1 MLTLSCTG
9 SVWRRFGLLTCIL
22 FLWTASYAE
31 STEPVV
37 TGEEASVAEQA
48 SSSTSKPNDSGD
60 KPGSVQAGIQTLV
73 NQLVEGMQLTD
84 DGGFTRVA
92 VLPFETVSQDNDEQ
106 HLGRVSAALL
116 SSRLGAQPAIM
127 QVERERLDT
136 VLAELKRTER
146 GEINP
151 KGAVSVGKLLGANNV
166 VLGSVAPSGAEFLLT
181 ARVVDSETG
190 RIVSIA
196 DHSFPRHNLV
206 AFSKDVVEVKSKTGA
221 GIRSMV
227 FPGWGQYYNG
237 DIQKGITIGVVFLG
251 LATAAATSAA
261 LAADGVRRYNQNEP
275 ETVKYRDEANEHYA
289 TTNTL
294 LYSMAGV
301 WALAALEAYWNGRD
315 AADINLDEGS
325 SASGLFSGRF

>member
-92 VLPFETVSQDNDEQ
+92 VLSLKPVSQDNDEQ

-227 FPGWGQYYNG
+227 FPGWAQYYNG
-237 DIQKGITIGVVFLG
+237 DIQKASRLVLFF
-251 LATAAATSAA
+251 SA
-261 LAADGVRRYNQNEP
+261 
-275 ETVKYRDEANEHYA
+275 
-289 TTNTL
+289 
-294 LYSMAGV
+294 
-301 WALAALEAYWNGRD
+301 
-315 AADINLDEGS
+315 
-325 SASGLFSGRF
+325 